1 VLIVPVIDL
10 MDGRVVHARRGDR
23 ANYRPLQSVL
33 TPSSEPAEV
42 VRALLEFA
50 PFPAIYAADLDAIL
64 RRGEHAVLVRE
75 IVQRFRPLDLWLDA
89 GFGAA
94 SDLEPWRNTPGI
106 VPVIGSAAP
115 EAAPSASP

>member
-1 VLIVPVIDL
+1 

-33 TPSSEPAEV
+33 TPSSEPMEV

-50 PFPAIYAADLDAIL
+50 PLPAVYAAALAAL
-64 RRGEHAVLVRE
+64 LHRGQHGVVVGEVAQH
-75 IVQRFRPLDLWLDA
+75 FRPPDLWLDG

-94 SDLEPWRNTPGI
+94 ADVEPWADVPGI
-106 VPVIGSAAP
+106 VP
-115 EAAPSASP
+115 